1 MNEQKFTTDQIAKY
15 ISGWMIA
22 PPDEPVCDAYINA
35 LHNAKAM
42 LEDEQDG
49 IAAYFERIER
59 KPTNTPT
66 TKI

>member
-1 MNEQKFTTDQIAKY
+1 
-15 ISGWMIA
+15 MIA

-59 KPTNTPT
+59 KPTNTQT
-66 TKI
+66 TTI